1 MKLVECDIC
10 WHPWGQNSYLLN
22 VTTLVLGQRHSA
34 WPFIVLYL
42 LELDFA
48 AMAKVE

>member
-1 MKLVECDIC
+1 MKFVEFGIC
-10 WHPWGQNSYLLN
+10 WHPWGQNSYVSN

-34 WPFIVLYL
+34 WPFIVV
-42 LELDFA
+42 ELDFV